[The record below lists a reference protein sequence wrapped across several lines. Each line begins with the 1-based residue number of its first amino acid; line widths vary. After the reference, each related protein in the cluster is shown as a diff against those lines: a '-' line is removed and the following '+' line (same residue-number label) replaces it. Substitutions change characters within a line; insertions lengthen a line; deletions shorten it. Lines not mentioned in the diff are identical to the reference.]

1 MTKANNKNNM
11 TKFFQSLST
20 EQLESWI
27 RNMDTPLN
35 KFLDAYREDQE
46 KQNISQLNMI
56 IAKGVLSDRRN
67 DEK

>member
-46 KQNISQLNMI
+46 KQNVSQLNMI
-56 IAKGVLSDRRN
+56 VAKSVLSERRN
-67 DEK
+67 NEK